1 MPSDPP
7 AAFAA
12 LPLTRRGELSSH
24 VAGVISPREFV
35 RPREEIG
42 LVSGKER
49 SWLAPTVTRRFE
61 TSSVLKSGVKKGGV
75 LREAKTVPSLV

>member
-1 MPSDPP
+1 MMP
-7 AAFAA
+7 AF
-12 LPLTRRGELSSH
+12 E
-24 VAGVISPREFV
+24 GVNKRNWVTYSPREFV